1 MLSTSVVV
9 TQIRS
14 TLCSELVSC
23 TITTLAL
30 TFVAGASVNESQ
42 AFDDGVS
49 KNRQFLSCGLVHDLF
64 SIIIH

>member
-30 TFVAGASVNESQ
+30 TFVAGASVSESQ
-42 AFDDGVS
+42 AFDDGVDAIFGFFQNP
-49 KNRQFLSCGLVHDLF
+49 KL
-64 SIIIH
+64 IEY

>member
-1 MLSTSVVV
+1 MLSTSIAI

-42 AFDDGVS
+42 AFDDGVNAS
-49 KNRQFLSCGLVHDLF
+49 FGFFKNPKSNEY
-64 SIIIH
+64 